1 MSITMHQTR
10 CTGCQYCV
18 ILCPAKAITLD
29 IQADTRPLIDA
40 AACTECGECV
50 YACPNNVFETADL
63 GGLADPRGLSLQD
76 RYDAV
81 VVGAGIAGLMTAAGL
96 AKAGRQVLVL
106 EQLSF
111 VGGKYTHLDYGGYT
125 VNTAAW
131 TAPGPKSRIGR
142 LCAKLAAPIQWVT
155 IHDVPSRGEQWIVLR
170 DGRRFASTDEAQET
184 LVGGSK
190 GMAQVYRWIADM
202 YDPGVRLPADMT
214 SRQYIERYFPG
225 NEDYIKYVETIITH
239 CFASQTVDDFPA
251 TETKRAIVDALEN
264 MKDWG
269 TAKGGTAAIIRGL
282 ETALRNYGGQIA
294 TRTKV
299 NRILIENGK
308 ATGVELVDGRT
319 IRADVV
325 VHNAGPAR
333 LVALAGAENLPADY
347 VNRIRHL
354 VPANVA
360 ALVLGTTEPLLGQD
374 HSLLH
379 AMGWPR
385 TLNTYAPTFFD
396 PELAPPGRHVLD
408 VFWVMQPPFD
418 RRAELEL
425 VKSELREVFP
435 NYDDVVEME
444 LPMFYTGLWTAE
456 MAHRTGQSGAD
467 RLDPRSPIENLVL
480 AGYDC
485 IGYGMAGDIIPHGV
499 ERALY
504 LMLNDPAYT
513 QCPADAPADEKAS
526 TKWGKWLKSRVF
538 KLMAL
543 GKRLRN

>member
-1 MSITMHQTR
+1 MSITVHETH

-29 IQADTRPLIDA
+29 IQASTRPVLDSH
-40 AACTECGECV
+40 ACTECGECV
-50 YACPNNVFETADL
+50 YACPNNVFESPGVAASPVP
-63 GGLADPRGLSLQD
+63 LADH
-76 RYDAV
+76 YDAV
-81 VVGAGIAGLMTAAGL
+81 VIGAGIAGLMTAAGL
-96 AKAGRQVLVL
+96 AKAGRKVLVL

-111 VGGKYTHLDYGGYT
+111 VGGKYTHLDYQGYT

-142 LCAKLAAPIQWVT
+142 LCAKLDAPIKWVT
-155 IHDVPSRGEQWIVLR
+155 IHDVESQGASWIALR

-202 YDPGVRLPADMT
+202 YDPNVSLPAEMN
-214 SRQYIERYFPG
+214 SREYIERYFPG
-225 NEDYIKYVETIITH
+225 NETYVKYVETIITH
-239 CFASQTVDDFPA
+239 CFASQTVENFPA
-251 TETKRAIVDALEN
+251 TETKRAIVDALEI

-269 TAKGGTAAIIRGL
+269 TARGGTAAITRGL
-282 ETALRNYGGQIA
+282 ETALRTYGGQIA

-299 NRILIENGK
+299 NRILVENGK
-308 ATGVELVDGRT
+308 ATGVELADGRT

-325 VHNAGPAR
+325 VHNAGPGR
-333 LVALAGAENLPADY
+333 LVQLVGAENLPADY
-347 VNRIRHL
+347 VARIRGL

-360 ALVLGTTEPLLGQD
+360 ALVLGTTESLLGPD
-374 HSLLH
+374 HSMIH
-379 AMGWPR
+379 TIGWER
-385 TLNTYAPTFFD
+385 TLNCYAPTFFD
-396 PELAPPGRHVLD
+396 PGLAPPGHHVLD

-418 RRAELEL
+418 KRAELEL
-425 VKSELREVFP
+425 VKAELHDVFP

-467 RLDPRSPIENLVL
+467 RLDPKSPIENLYL

-504 LMLNDPAYT
+504 LMLGDPAY
-513 QCPADAPADEKAS
+513 APADEKAS
-526 TKWGKWLKSRVF
+526 ARRNMWLKSQVF

-543 GKRLRN
+543 GKRLSR